1 MTFQSAVHWRY
12 DDRMKRPDISEMVS
26 SPRIYRRIRRG
37 LIVGGLVMATLGAS
51 GCGGSS
57 ASSDQAAAAASVIS
71 QRVSG
76 AQGKELV
83 DRGAIVIDVRTPA
96 EFAAGHVPGA
106 LLIDVSAPTFA
117 GQIADLDRDQA
128 YVVYCRSGNRSAVAI
143 SQMLGAGFT
152 ELYDMGPLT
161 AWANAGHP
169 VVAGS

>member
-1 MTFQSAVHWRY
+1 MFSGVDQCRY
-12 DDRMKRPDISEMVS
+12 AATMKRPDISEKLRETRS
-26 SPRIYRRIRRG
+26 GRRVRRG
-37 LIVGGLVMATLGAS
+37 VIVLGLVVATLGAS
-51 GCGGSS
+51 SCGGSS
-57 ASSDQAAAAASVIS
+57 SNSDPAAAAASVIA
-71 QRVSG
+71 QKVSG

-117 GQIADLDRDQA
+117 GQIAGLDRDQA

-161 AWANAGHP
+161 AWANAGQP